1 MDKVLSSRLKA
12 VMHDLISENQTAFL
26 ARRQIIDGFLV
37 ANEAVH
43 SLKRCRV
50 PSLIFK
56 VDFHKAF
63 DTVQWD
69 YLEQVMRH
77 MGFGEKWINL
87 IKICIST
94 AKLSV
99 LINGSPSKKFLMGRG
114 IRQGDPLSL
123 FNFLIVVEG
132 LSVLF
137 QRATTNDLFK
147 GITFGDIFCLSHLQY
162 ADDTLIF
169 MPANLHMVKT
179 VKRILL
185 WFAIF
190 SGLHINFHKSSLI
203 GINVGEDT
211 CVSMASSVFY
221 RFDSLRC
228 SYLGMPLGS
237 NPRRLSTWKPIIKNF
252 RRKLSMWRGGILSMA
267 GHICR
272 IKSVLSSL
280 PVYYMSSFLMLKG
293 FCNILTSIQRRF
305 LWSGV
310 AK

>member
-1 MDKVLSSRLKA
+1 
-12 VMHDLISENQTAFL
+12 
-26 ARRQIIDGFLV
+26 
-37 ANEAVH
+37 
-43 SLKRCRV
+43 
-50 PSLIFK
+50 
-56 VDFHKAF
+56 
-63 DTVQWD
+63 
-69 YLEQVMRH
+69 
-77 MGFGEKWINL
+77 
-87 IKICIST
+87 
-94 AKLSV
+94 
-99 LINGSPSKKFLMGRG
+99 
-114 IRQGDPLSL
+114 
-123 FNFLIVVEG
+123 
-132 LSVLF
+132 
-137 QRATTNDLFK
+137 
-147 GITFGDIFCLSHLQY
+147 
-162 ADDTLIF
+162 
-169 MPANLHMVKT
+169 MVKT

-252 RRKLSMWRGGILSMA
+252 RRKLSMWRGGILSMT
-267 GHICR
+267 GHICL

-280 PVYYMSSFLMLKG
+280 PVYYMSSFLILKG